1 MKLSHKLDQ
10 INCILN
16 ICNFLVSL
24 NTALPSSHD
33 VVGSVNHLLYAREE
47 MTQILDWIFCLWV
60 FFSEKFYFTSNW
72 EIILDLLW
80 DWLNYLEYK
89 NLKLKKN
96 AYVVHEENL

>member
-47 MTQILDWIFCLWV
+47 MTQILD
-60 FFSEKFYFTSNW
+60 
-72 EIILDLLW
+72 
-80 DWLNYLEYK
+80 
-89 NLKLKKN
+89 
-96 AYVVHEENL
+96 